1 MKQEVGRG
9 VFGQSKVAISILA
22 PSLLLASSGA
32 VRRFDKETL
41 MMKLKKHM
49 TKWGL
54 TAAKAGL
61 VVSIFAAPVV
71 PALASEFEGFD
82 GLDFGAIVQR
92 GLERTSQVWFGVGW
106 PLKESAAQTG
116 GDYRTPAQRASDQV
130 LLADGLKAEYV
141 TRHAANAADM
151 FAFWPSDENPTH
163 LIFCI
168 EGGRQDLGTFLPGGL
183 IKKFNP
189 AVQRIKLSDGSV
201 ETVLRGTTSC
211 DGIRRTPWQTILA
224 TEETSDG
231 GAYEIL
237 NPLTVTNQT
246 ITDRASGAIVDEN
259 GLPSTSIVK
268 RTALPKIAFE
278 GIGITPEGV
287 VYSGDELRPGGP
299 ANADGGAMFKF
310 VPAAPR
316 TTKDP
321 VSSLAE
327 SPLAVGN
334 VYALQVS
341 CQNTTQQFGQGC
353 EIGNGAWI
361 NVSAANAR
369 TDANTLGATG
379 YYRPEDLEID
389 EMFQGPGVR
398 FCWTNTGLAEGGNYG
413 EVLCGVDSAP
423 LTASAAQRTVVVNR
437 FVEGDQDMNQPD
449 NFAFQPKT
457 NNHYVIEDNPNGDIF
472 ACLPDGA
479 DRDLKSDGCVKILS
493 VKDSS
498 AEPTGFKFTAD
509 GKTAY
514 LSIQHSSDGLMTKV
528 DDYAT
533 DDIIKITGF
542 RIPQRFQR

>member
-1 MKQEVGRG
+1 MKLPVRRGLFGRP
-9 VFGQSKVAISILA
+9 SVATITMRR
-22 PSLLLASSGA
+22 SLLLASSGA
-32 VRRFDKETL
+32 VRRFDKETV
-41 MMKLKKHM
+41 MMKLKKRM

-54 TAAKAGL
+54 TAAQAGL

-71 PALASEFEGFD
+71 PAVASEFEGFD

-92 GLERTSQVWFGVGW
+92 GLERSSQVWFGVGR
-106 PLKESAAQTG
+106 PLKESAAPTS
-116 GDYRTPAQRASDQV
+116 GDYRTPTQRASDQM
-130 LLADGLKAEYV
+130 LLAEGLKAEYV
-141 TRHAANAADM
+141 TRNAANAADM

-189 AVQRIKLSDGSV
+189 AVQRINLSDGSV
-201 ETVLRGTTSC
+201 ETILRGTTAC

-224 TEETSDG
+224 TEEASDG
-231 GAYEIL
+231 GAYEII
-237 NPLTVTNQT
+237 NPLAVTNET
-246 ITDRASGAIVDEN
+246 ITDRALGAIVDQN

-268 RTALPKIAFE
+268 RTALPKMAWE
-278 GIGITPEGV
+278 GIGVTPEGV
-287 VYSGDELRPGGP
+287 VYAGDELRPGSP

-327 SPLAVGN
+327 SPLVAGN

-341 CQNTTQQFGQGC
+341 CQSTSQQFGQGC
-353 EIGNGAWI
+353 EIGNGVWI

-398 FCWTNTGLAEGGNYG
+398 FCWTNTGLADGGNYG
-413 EVLCGVDSAP
+413 EVLCGVDAAP
-423 LTASAAQRTVVVNR
+423 LTASTAQRTVVVNR
-437 FVEGDQDMNQPD
+437 FVEGDQDLNQPD

-457 NNHYVIEDNPNGDIF
+457 GNHYVIEDNPNGDIF

-479 DRDLKSDGCVKILS
+479 DRDIKTDGCVKILS

-542 RIPQRFQR
+542 RIPPRFHR